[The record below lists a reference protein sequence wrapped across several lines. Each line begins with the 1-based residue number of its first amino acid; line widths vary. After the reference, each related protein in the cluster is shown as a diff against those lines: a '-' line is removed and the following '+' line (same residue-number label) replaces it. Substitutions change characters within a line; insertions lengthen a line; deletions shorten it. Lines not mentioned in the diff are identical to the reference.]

1 MGIKENAIRQFGRR
15 AEAYSKGNIFVDG
28 VYLSEIVKRSGVT
41 KNHRVL
47 DVATGAGF
55 LTLEFAKKA
64 QTVLGCDITRNMLM
78 KAIEKRE
85 ISGQDNT
92 GFLLSDV
99 ESLPFPD
106 ESFDIVSCR
115 FAFHH
120 FPDPG
125 KALAEMKR
133 VCKKRIII
141 VDGVSSEDR
150 DKSLFHNHIEKL
162 RDPSHVRIYALGEM
176 KDMVKDTGAVISEL
190 AHRDISQD
198 FGDWISRAGTDTK
211 TTRVIEDLMRGS
223 ANDDRT
229 GLQVKLENGRLGF
242 TYDTVILIADVR
254 R

>member
-1 MGIKENAIRQFGRR
+1 MGIKESAIRQFGSR

-28 VYLSEIVKRSGVT
+28 VHLSEIVKKSGVA
-41 KNHRVL
+41 KSHRVL

-55 LTLEFAKKA
+55 LALEFAKNA
-64 QTVLGCDITRNMLM
+64 RTVIGCDITRNMLM
-78 KAIEKRE
+78 KAIEKQE
-85 ISGQDNT
+85 LSGLDNT

-133 VCKKRIII
+133 VSKKRIII

-176 KDMVKDTGAVISEL
+176 KNMVKDSGAVISGL
-190 AHRDISQD
+190 THRDIPQD
-198 FGDWISRAGTDTK
+198 FEDWMNRAGTDSK
-211 TTRVIEDLMRGS
+211 MAKVIEDLMMRS
-223 ANDDRT
+223 VNDDIT
-229 GLQVKLENGRLGF
+229 GLRVKLENGRLGF